1 MHLVFLPLRGSVYNF
16 FLVLQAHHVLSLN
29 MLTFKDPVLPFF
41 DKRSGWDRPNAKI
54 ELEEDKRMEVHVP
67 LISYVGGKALEMT
80 Y

>member
-1 MHLVFLPLRGSVYNF
+1 
-16 FLVLQAHHVLSLN
+16 